1 MKRIAETLGVARS
14 SLVEA
19 LRPVRGPATDVLP
32 SGSDHELVQEIK
44 TLVGARP
51 TYGYRRVTA
60 MLNRARRGQGAPTVN
75 HKRVYRVMS
84 EHKLLLARHS
94 GKVPR
99 AHDGVVATLK
109 SDVRWCSDMFQINC
123 WNGERVYVAFALDC
137 CDREAISFVA
147 DAEHLKG
154 THVRDLAAQSVE
166 ARFGAHATRPPHPLE
181 WLSDNG
187 PQYTSRETQT
197 FLREAGFA
205 VRNTPAYS
213 PESNGMAEAFVKTF
227 KRDYVY
233 VNDLPNAG
241 AVLERLPLWFA
252 DYNHQHP
259 HKALGMR
266 SPAEFR
272 STREIK
278 IAA

>member
-1 MKRIAETLGVARS
+1 VKRIAETLGVARS
-14 SLVEA
+14 SLVVA
-19 LRPVRGPATDVLP
+19 LRPAREPAAEVRPTV
-32 SGSDHELVQEIK
+32 SDDELVQEIK
-44 TLVGARP
+44 TLVEARP

-60 MLNRARRGQGAPTVN
+60 MLNRARRDQGAPTVN

-84 EHKLLLARHS
+84 EHKLLLARHT
-94 GKVPR
+94 GKIPR
-99 AHDGVVATLK
+99 AHDGVVATLN
-109 SDVRWCSDMFQINC
+109 SDVRWCSDMFQVNC
-123 WNGERVYVAFALDC
+123 WNGDHVHVAFALDT
-137 CDREAISFVA
+137 CDREAISFMA

-154 THVRDLAAQSVE
+154 AHVRDLAVQSVE
-166 ARFGAHATRPPHPLE
+166 ARFGGCATRTPHPIE

-187 PQYTSRETQT
+187 PQYTSRETQA
-197 FLREAGFA
+197 FLREAGFV

-213 PESNGMAEAFVKTF
+213 PQSNGMAEAFVKTF

-233 VNDLPNAG
+233 VNDVPDAQT
-241 AVLERLPLWFA
+241 VLTMLPLWFA

-272 STREIK
+272 STRELK

>member
-1 MKRIAETLGVARS
+1 VKRVAETLGVARS
-14 SLVEA
+14 SLVVA
-19 LRPVRGPATDVLP
+19 LRGTGPLPVRAPPTVREE
-32 SGSDHELVQEIK
+32 ELLRDIK

-60 MLNRARRGQGAPTVN
+60 MLNRARREQGAPAVN
-75 HKRVYRVMS
+75 HKRVYRLMS

-94 GKVPR
+94 GRIPR
-99 AHDGVVATLK
+99 THSGGVATLK
-109 SDVRWCSDMFQINC
+109 SDIRWCSDIFQVNC
-123 WNGERVYVAFALDC
+123 WNGEHVYVAFALDC

-147 DAEHLKG
+147 EAQQLKG
-154 THVRDLAAQSVE
+154 GHLRDLAAQAVE
-166 ARFGAHATRPPHPLE
+166 ARFTVAATRTPHPIE

-187 PQYTSRETQT
+187 PQYTSRDTQA
-197 FLREAGFA
+197 FLREVGFLA
-205 VRNTPAYS
+205 RNTPAYS
-213 PESNGMAEAFVKTF
+213 PQSNGMAESFVKTF

-233 VNDLPNAG
+233 VNDVPDANTVLAMLPI
-241 AVLERLPLWFA
+241 WFA

-272 STREIK
+272 STRELK